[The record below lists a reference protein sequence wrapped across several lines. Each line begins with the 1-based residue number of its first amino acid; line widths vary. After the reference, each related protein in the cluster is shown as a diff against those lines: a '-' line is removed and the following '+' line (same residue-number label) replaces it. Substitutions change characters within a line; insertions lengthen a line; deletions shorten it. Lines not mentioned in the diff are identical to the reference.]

1 MAKRK
6 TASQRNRQDRYLV
19 YMLALVVLFILAVV
33 TVKSIEIRQKLA
45 SYEVRKEQLEA
56 EIASHEAYA
65 EELEQLEKTVK
76 TKGYAEE
83 VARDQL
89 GLVYEDEVQFVE
101 QK

>member
-6 TASQRNRQDRYLV
+6 TASRRNKQDRYLV
-19 YMLALVVLFILAVV
+19 YMLAFVVLFILVV
-33 TVKSIEIRQKLA
+33 VSVRSMEIHSKLD
-45 SYEVRKEQLEA
+45 SYQARKEQLEA
-56 EIASHEAYA
+56 ELASQEAYA